1 MRALI
6 LLHRWLGVAFCLL
19 FAMWFASGIVM
30 HFVPFPALTEAER
43 FAGLAPIDLARVKI
57 GPADA
62 RQASGIGDAARVRLI
77 QRAESP
83 VYLIAG
89 STRLAALHADDG
101 SLAPVRSDESA
112 LTIAADYAQRR
123 DWDVSAA
130 KIAALNAYDQWT
142 VPGIFDWHRPLYR
155 VALNDGPDTELYVS
169 SVTGEIVL
177 DTTRRERMWNYPG
190 SVAHWIYPTALRSHP
205 TAWRLSVWWLSLL
218 ALIGTAI
225 GAIVGTLRIEIER
238 RRPLSPYSGWQ
249 ALHHWLGLGCALFVL
264 TWIFS
269 GWLSMDDGL
278 LFSTGNA
285 SAADD
290 MAIVGTPAW
299 DALPPGEIRRLSA
312 ADREV
317 EWFAFAGKIYRRE
330 RTDIDRQHLFLAGN
344 DDGTK
349 PARAFLQADQVDA
362 AASRMSHPCGAA
374 FVPGPDDAYAVAASV
389 PGAPVFRVV
398 CGADWYDIDGASGS
412 LLEKLDPSRR
422 AYRWL
427 FAGLHT
433 LEIPPLTKRPALRA
447 ALIVGLCGCGF
458 VFSLTGVVIAWRR
471 LRSCFRAPE
480 RQVIPA
486 ETPPQ

>member
-30 HFVPFPALTEAER
+30 HVVPFPALTEAAR

-57 GPADA
+57 GPAKA
-62 RQASGIGDAARVRLI
+62 RQASGIGDATRVRLI
-77 QRAESP
+77 QRADGP

-89 STRLAALHADDG
+89 SARLAALRADDG
-101 SLAPVRSDESA
+101 SPAPVRSDESA
-112 LTIAADYAQRR
+112 LAIAADYARHR
-123 DWDVSAA
+123 GWSVSAA
-130 KIAALNAYDQWT
+130 KVAALSAYDQWT
-142 VPGIFDWHRPLYR
+142 VPGTFDAHRPLYR
-155 VALNDGPDTELYVS
+155 VALNDGPGTELYVS
-169 SVTGEIVL
+169 SATGEIVL
-177 DTTRRERMWNYPG
+177 DTTRRERVWNYPG

-205 TAWRLSVWWLSLL
+205 AIWTLSVWWLSLL
-218 ALIGTAI
+218 ALIGAAI
-225 GAIVGTLRIEIER
+225 GAVVGVLRVGIER
-238 RRPLSPYSGWQ
+238 SRPVSPYGGWQ

-278 LFSTGNA
+278 LFSTGR
-285 SAADD
+285 ADAVD
-290 MAIVGTPAW
+290 TMAIVGTPAW
-299 DALPPGEIRRLSA
+299 DALPPGEIQRLSA

-330 RTDIDRQHLFLAGN
+330 RVDIDRQHLFLAGG
-344 DDGTK
+344 DDGANI
-349 PARAFLQADQVDA
+349 ARAFLQADQVDA
-362 AASRMSHPCGAA
+362 VAGRMPHPCDAA

-389 PGAPVFRVV
+389 PGAPVFRIV
-398 CGADWYDIDGASGS
+398 CGADWYDIDGASGA

-433 LEIPPLTKRPALRA
+433 LDIPPLTRRPMLRA
-447 ALIVGLCGCGF
+447 ALIIGLCAAGF

-471 LRSCFRAPE
+471 LRSCFSSPE
-480 RQVIPA
+480 RQIMPA